1 MWKNS
6 RKTSKKYT
14 GGKLAMEKNFEIKEI
29 KWEKVNDGVSCPIWT
44 TDTVITSG
52 GGGKKK

>member
-1 MWKNS
+1 M
-6 RKTSKKYT
+6 
-14 GGKLAMEKNFEIKEI
+14 AKNFEIKEI
-29 KWEKVNDGVSCPIWT
+29 KWEKVNDGVSRPIWT